1 MGFFGKSRLFAAVAV
16 AAALTLTGCSG
27 GGTPQSGGTGASQPT
42 NEAKK
47 SAFDTLRG
55 LTDAVKAKSTSA
67 KSAHFTL
74 TGDMAGQSM
83 TGEGDFTFGG
93 TANMQ
98 MSMKTPDGEVSVRLL
113 DSIMYIKT
121 PTEVEPGKSWV
132 KLDLT
137 DKDNPLVAMLGKSLD
152 SARQADPTATL
163 EQLADVSE
171 ITAVK
176 AEEVNGQQTTRYTLT
191 VDVTKLGGKAGELG
205 MDEAAVAQLGTAGV
219 KTFPADIWIN
229 GDDLP
234 VRYAMEL
241 PVGAKKVTMKV
252 DYTDWGKTVDI
263 AAPPAAEVAELP
275 AG

>member
-1 MGFFGKSRLFAAVAV
+1 MGFFGKSRLLAAVAV
-16 AAALTLTGCSG
+16 AAALTLTGCG
-27 GGTPQSGGTGASQPT
+27 GGTAQSGDNAASQP
-42 NEAKK
+42 NGEAKK

-55 LTDAVKAKSTSA
+55 LTDAVKAKSSSV

-74 TGDMAGQSM
+74 TGDLAGQSM

-98 MSMKTPDGEVSVRLL
+98 MSMKTREGHVSLRLL
-113 DSIMYIKT
+113 DSVMYIKT
-121 PTEVEPGKSWV
+121 PAEIEPGKSWL
-132 KLDLT
+132 KFDLN

-163 EQLADVSE
+163 ERIADVSE

-176 AEEVNGQQTTRYTLT
+176 TEEVNGQSTTRYTLA
-191 VDVTKLGGKAGELG
+191 VDVTKLGMKASELG

-219 KTFPADIWIN
+219 KSFPADIWIN

-234 VRYAMEL
+234 VRYAMEIPL
-241 PVGAKKVTMKV
+241 SGKKVTMKA
-252 DYTDWGKTVDI
+252 DYTDWGKPVEI
-263 AAPPAAEVAELP
+263 VAPPADEVAELP